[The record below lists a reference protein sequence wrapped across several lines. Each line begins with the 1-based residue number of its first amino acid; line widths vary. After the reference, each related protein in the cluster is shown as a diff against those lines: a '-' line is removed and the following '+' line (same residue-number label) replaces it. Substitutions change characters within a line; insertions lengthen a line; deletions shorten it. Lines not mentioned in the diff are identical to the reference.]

1 MGCKHLKYI
10 YIIGERERE
19 REREIFYYYYFI
31 GLYVKIK
38 GGMLDVLLN
47 RLVK

>member
-38 GGMLDVLLN
+38 SGMLDVLLN